1 MSYGIITRHEVVVYN
16 NKRVGWSFCIRD
28 HKLVHD
34 SHFVP
39 VYGPLAILV
48 ADIKLLIKFSLNNF
62 FLFYLRSAS
71 SASTSPRKCSLT
83 SRSWVPNYQ
92 VPAGALDWG
101 ASIIPNLAIN
111 RGFVVICA

>member
-1 MSYGIITRHEVVVYN
+1 MRWLSIITR
-16 NKRVGWSFCIRD
+16 RGSVGHFALEII
-28 HKLVHD
+28 KLVHD

-39 VYGPLAILV
+39 VYGTLATLV
-48 ADIKLLIKFSLNNF
+48 ADIKLLIRFSLNNF

-83 SRSWVPNYQ
+83 SRSWVPNHQ

-101 ASIIPNLAIN
+101 ASIIPNLASIS
-111 RGFVVICA
+111 GFVVICA